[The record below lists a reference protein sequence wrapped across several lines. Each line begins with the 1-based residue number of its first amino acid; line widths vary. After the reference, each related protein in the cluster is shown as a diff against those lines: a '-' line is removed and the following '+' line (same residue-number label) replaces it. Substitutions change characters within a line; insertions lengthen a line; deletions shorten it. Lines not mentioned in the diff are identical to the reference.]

1 MNKNLKLINRR
12 EFSSKVIQ
20 LIGFDWMLITAG
32 DINNFNT
39 MTAAW
44 GGIGYLWNVP
54 VSYIFIRPQRFT
66 FEFTEQYN
74 DFTLSFFDTKKYRET
89 LNYCGTKS
97 GKDVDKI
104 RETGLIAKE
113 TEAGNIYFEQASL
126 IMECTKL
133 YADDIKGDKFIIP
146 GLDSKFYA
154 LKDYH
159 RMYIGKIKH
168 IWTKIK
174 Q

>member
-1 MNKNLKLINRR
+1 MNN
-12 EFSSKVIQ
+12 EFKRIKRQDFNSKAIQ
-20 LIGFDWMLITAG
+20 LIGFDWMLVTAG
-32 DINNFNT
+32 NLDHFNT

-54 VSYIFIRPQRFT
+54 VSYIFVRPQRFT
-66 FEFTEQYN
+66 YEFTEQYD
-74 DFTLSFFDTKKYRET
+74 DFTLTFFDPEKYRDA
-89 LNYCGTKS
+89 LNYCGTNS
-97 GKDVDKI
+97 GRDVNKMK
-104 RETGLIAKE
+104 ETGLIARE
-113 TEAGNIYFEQASL
+113 TEAGNVYFEQASI
-126 IMECTKL
+126 IMECKKI
-133 YADDIKGDKFIIP
+133 YADDIRGDKFIIP
-146 GLDSKFYA
+146 ELDTKFYA